1 MSESHSPIRS
11 GSHSPLRSNLAPNN
25 DDEFDWD
32 EEMNDAV
39 EVGQIKQHDRYLQ
52 NVILSKFSSRDQK
65 GCLVGDFNNFQFDDT
80 VNKAYIDSYNH

>member
-39 EVGQIKQHDRYLQ
+39 EVGQIKQHDRYL
-52 NVILSKFSSRDQK
+52 
-65 GCLVGDFNNFQFDDT
+65 
-80 VNKAYIDSYNH
+80 